1 MKKRNILL
9 VSFLV
14 TINTTFSQTNNSNSQ
29 PEKSPQSEVQSHK
42 PMKVKKSTVTDKT
55 VRVDSYKLEKKK
67 AVVIP
72 KEEGIIEEM
81 EVEGEG
87 RGEKAADPGK
97 RQATPRRTTPSE
109 VQHHE
114 AQVSSSGHCV
124 QRPYAP
130 EAWRRPA
137 ARIGRRK
144 RERA

>member
-72 KEEGIIEEM
+72 KKEGIIEE
-81 EVEGEG
+81 
-87 RGEKAADPGK
+87 KDNK
-97 RQATPRRTTPSE
+97 
-109 VQHHE
+109 
-114 AQVSSSGHCV
+114 
-124 QRPYAP
+124 
-130 EAWRRPA
+130 
-137 ARIGRRK
+137 K
-144 RERA
+144 K

>member
-29 PEKSPQSEVQSHK
+29 PEKSPQSEVQSQK

-72 KEEGIIEEM
+72 KEEGIIEE
-81 EVEGEG
+81 
-87 RGEKAADPGK
+87 KDNK
-97 RQATPRRTTPSE
+97 
-109 VQHHE
+109 
-114 AQVSSSGHCV
+114 
-124 QRPYAP
+124 
-130 EAWRRPA
+130 
-137 ARIGRRK
+137 K
-144 RERA
+144 K